1 VTGCQ
6 QFYIVITMKHVSAAP
21 VRGRPRQFDREA
33 ALDAATRLFWE
44 RGFAGTSMSDLQSA
58 MKINAP
64 SLYAA
69 FGDKRALFEASV
81 DHYQEGCGAFA
92 ARALLEEQTAKQAI
106 ERLLREAARTFTD
119 PALPHGCMVV
129 CSALNLPEHDD
140 GVRVLLQDRR
150 KQSEHMIRNRIER
163 GMAEGDLAPG
173 TDGAALAGFVTT
185 VFQGL
190 SIQAR
195 DGASRK
201 TLEAIVARSM
211 LAWPDEPARVS

>member
-1 VTGCQ
+1 
-6 QFYIVITMKHVSAAP
+6 MKHASATP

-81 DHYQEGCGAFA
+81 ENYQVGCGSFA
-92 ARALLEEQTAKQAI
+92 GRALLEENTARAAI
-106 ERLLREAARTFTD
+106 ERLLREAARTFSD

-129 CSALNLPEHDD
+129 CSALNLPESDD
-140 GVRVLLQDRR
+140 GVRLFLQERR
-150 KQSEHMIRNRIER
+150 KQSERMIRKRIER
-163 GMAEGDLAPG
+163 GISDGDLARD
-173 TDGAALAGFVTT
+173 TDAAALAGFVTT

-195 DGASRK
+195 DGAGRK
-201 TLEAIVARSM
+201 ALEAVVSRCM
-211 LAWPDEPARVS
+211 MAWPEDVK

>member
-1 VTGCQ
+1 
-6 QFYIVITMKHVSAAP
+6 MKSVSATSA
-21 VRGRPRQFDREA
+21 RGRPRQFDRDL

-44 RGFAGTSMSDLQSA
+44 RGFAGTSMSDLQAA

-81 DHYQEGCGAFA
+81 DYYQSGCGSFA

-129 CSALNLPEHDD
+129 CSALNLPEQDD

-150 KQSEHMIRNRIER
+150 KQSESMIRKRIER
-163 GMAEGDLAPG
+163 GITEGDLLAG

-195 DGASRK
+195 DGATRK
-201 TLEAIVARSM
+201 DLEAIAARSM
-211 LAWPDEPARVS
+211 RAWPDELPDV